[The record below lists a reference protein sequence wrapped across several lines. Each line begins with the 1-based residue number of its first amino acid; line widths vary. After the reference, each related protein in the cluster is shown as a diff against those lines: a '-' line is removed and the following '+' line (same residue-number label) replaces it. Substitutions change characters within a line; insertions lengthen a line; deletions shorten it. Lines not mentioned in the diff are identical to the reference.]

1 LHCVGEE
8 NRLMTVIDS
17 VVALDSDI
25 SIRVL
30 EDAMALQ
37 FLSMLPYAF
46 IG

>member
-1 LHCVGEE
+1 
-8 NRLMTVIDS
+8 MTVIDS

-37 FLSMLPYAF
+37 FLSMLPDAF